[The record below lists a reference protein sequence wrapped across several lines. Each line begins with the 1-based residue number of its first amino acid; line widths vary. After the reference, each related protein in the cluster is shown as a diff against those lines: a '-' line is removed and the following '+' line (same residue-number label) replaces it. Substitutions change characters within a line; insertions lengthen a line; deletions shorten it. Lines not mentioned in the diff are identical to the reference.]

1 MIELAIVILIGGII
15 MAAGAQAVGSYMKNI
30 NRKITKDRISAI
42 VEQIDRY
49 LEENERLPC
58 VARRNDNPSSA
69 TFARALDDDG
79 VPGGAIGCTLTGPAP
94 PAAPAVVSTA
104 AGGDVFIGAVPTR
117 TLNLPDTFLTDA
129 WGNRFQY
136 AVTRTQT
143 NSFVPGSGRIHVRD
157 TNNNPVVLPAGR
169 ADFVIFSTGDN
180 KRGGWAMSGQSMNL
194 ACAAVPASDD
204 DRENCDGDAVF
215 VTTLTTA
222 DGTVN
227 LYDDIVQYKRIPSKN
242 IVIPAEAV
250 VPIERL
256 GPDADTCPAGWQKP
270 VPAIPNN
277 GNLVYCK
284 KI

>member
-1 MIELAIVILIGGII
+1 MIELAIVLIIGGII

-30 NRKITKDRISAI
+30 NRKVTKDRIAAV
-42 VEQIDRY
+42 VEQIERY

-58 VARRNDNPSSA
+58 VARRNDGQASA

-79 VPGGAIGCTLTGPAP
+79 VPGGAVGCTLTGPAP
-94 PAAPAVVSTA
+94 PPAPAVISTA
-104 AGGDVFIGAVPTR
+104 SAGEVFIGVVPTR
-117 TLNLPDTFLTDA
+117 TLNLPDTFLVDA
-129 WGNRFQY
+129 WGNRLQY

-143 NSFVPGSGRIHVRD
+143 NTFVPGNGRIHVRD

-169 ADFVIFSTGDN
+169 ADFVVFSTGSN
-180 KRGGWAMSGQSMNL
+180 KRGGWAMSGQSINL
-194 ACAAVPASDD
+194 ACAAVPNADD

-215 VTTLTTA
+215 ATTLLTI
-222 DGTVN
+222 DSGTN
-227 LYDDIVQYKRIPSKN
+227 EYDDLVQYRRITSKN
-242 IVIPAEAV
+242 IVVPSDAV